1 MDLILWVCEKVLWNR
16 KNWGEYINQFFEFYV
31 VFYQFENFWKWMK
44 IEFYGKRI
52 VFFDDY
58 LKNFVRMFLIGGED
72 FLNVIGRF
80 MYFLFGVCVFGVN
93 DYDDIL
99 IFYKRRGDRVVFVV
113 GDLVLGILYDNF
125 E

>member
-1 MDLILWVCEKVLWNR
+1 
-16 KNWGEYINQFFEFYV
+16 
-31 VFYQFENFWKWMK
+31 MK